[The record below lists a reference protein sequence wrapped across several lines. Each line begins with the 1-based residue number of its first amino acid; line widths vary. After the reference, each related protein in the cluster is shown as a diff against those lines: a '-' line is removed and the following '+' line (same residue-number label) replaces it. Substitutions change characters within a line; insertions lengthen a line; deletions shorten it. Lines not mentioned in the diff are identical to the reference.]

1 MIASAPAGR
10 HVKNFEVLGMQ
21 DFLRACDTA
30 VEEAN
35 TKNLATLM
43 SMPPVSLLQRANA
56 NYDNAWFNVKHLYAL
71 LLHTDDMRPLAA
83 LAGEFGYSIMKTD
96 QPKAIDI
103 HDALGRATLEFAEV
117 TVETHAAMADGRVDQ
132 VDRARILREIDH
144 AESALAQLK
153 ASVKVA

>member
-1 MIASAPAGR
+1 M
-10 HVKNFEVLGMQ
+10 H
-21 DFLRACDTA
+21 DFLKACDT
-30 VEEAN
+30 VVDEAD
-35 TKNLATLM
+35 TKQLATLM
-43 SMPPVSLLQRANA
+43 NMPPVSLLQRANA
-56 NYDNAWFNVKHLYAL
+56 NYDGAWFNVKHLYSL
-71 LLHTDDMRPLAA
+71 LLHTEDMRPLAA
-83 LAGEFGYSIMKTD
+83 LAGEFGYSIVKTD

>member
-1 MIASAPAGR
+1 
-10 HVKNFEVLGMQ
+10 MQ
-21 DFLRACDTA
+21 DFLRACDTS

-56 NYDNAWFNVKHLYAL
+56 NYDGAWFNVKHLYSL

-96 QPKAIDI
+96 QPMAIDI
-103 HDALGRATLEFAEV
+103 HEALGRATLEFAEV

-132 VDRARILREIDH
+132 VERARILREIDH

>member
-1 MIASAPAGR
+1 ML
-10 HVKNFEVLGMQ
+10 NFLK
-21 DFLRACDTA
+21 ACDS
-30 VEEAN
+30 VVDDAN
-35 TKNLATLM
+35 TKDLATLM
-43 SMPPVSLLQRANA
+43 NMPPVSLLQRANA
-56 NYDNAWFNVKHLYAL
+56 NYDGAWFNVKHLYSL

-83 LAGEFGYSIMKTD
+83 LAGEFGYSIVKTD

>member
-1 MIASAPAGR
+1 
-10 HVKNFEVLGMQ
+10 MQ
-21 DFLRACDTA
+21 DFLRACDAT
-30 VEEAN
+30 VEDAH

-56 NYDNAWFNVKHLYAL
+56 NYDGAWFNVKHLYSL
-71 LLHTDDMRPLAA
+71 LLHTEDMRPLAA
-83 LAGEFGYSIMKTD
+83 LAGEFGYSILKTD

-103 HDALGRATLEFAEV
+103 HEALGRATLEFAEV

-132 VDRARILREIDH
+132 VERARILREIDH